1 VTEVSVRTGTGVVY
15 RIVLNENGRKLAFEM
30 ADEKVEVTGTLKV
43 EGKRKLLMVM
53 SYKAVDED
61 LTEG

>member
-1 VTEVSVRTGTGVVY
+1 MRTGTGVVY

>member
-1 VTEVSVRTGTGVVY
+1 MTEVSVRTGTGVVY